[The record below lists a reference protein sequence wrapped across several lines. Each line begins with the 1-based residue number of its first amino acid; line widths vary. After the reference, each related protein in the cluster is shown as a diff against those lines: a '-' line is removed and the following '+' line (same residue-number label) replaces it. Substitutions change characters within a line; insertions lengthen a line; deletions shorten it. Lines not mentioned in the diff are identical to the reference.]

1 MVRHDTKSWV
11 VGSFLAASIILVPAP
26 TVAADLANGK
36 EVYAVR
42 CLKCHAEDGK
52 GSPRMV
58 QMLQVEIP
66 DFTSKRVQDKS
77 DQELFQVINKG
88 KGKMPGFQW
97 SMGEKDR
104 EDVLAYVRTLNT
116 R

>member
-1 MVRHDTKSWV
+1 MRHDTKGWV
-11 VGSFLAASIILVPAP
+11 VGSFLAASIVLVPAP

-36 EVYAVR
+36 EVYGTR

-52 GSPRMV
+52 GSARVV

-77 DQELFQVINKG
+77 DRELFQIINKG

-97 SMGEKDR
+97 SMDEKDR
-104 EDVLAYVRTLNT
+104 EDVLAYIRTLNT